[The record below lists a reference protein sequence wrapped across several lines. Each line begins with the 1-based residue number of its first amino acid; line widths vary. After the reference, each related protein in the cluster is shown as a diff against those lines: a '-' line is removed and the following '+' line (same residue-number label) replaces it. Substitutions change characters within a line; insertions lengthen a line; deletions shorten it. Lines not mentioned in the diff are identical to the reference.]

1 MDYFPVFIDLHNK
14 NVLVV
19 GEYRILQ
26 FKIKKMI
33 EAGAKIKYL
42 TDLLPEEIEKQYKS
56 ERVHVFHGQFDQSY
70 LEDVWLVV
78 CGSNDIEIKRKIAK
92 ATADKNIF
100 CNFVDEALISSF
112 ISPSVISKGD
122 ITIAVSTK
130 GKSPALNKYLK
141 NEILNKIGDEY
152 IVLTEILGQIRQKVI
167 DNIPE
172 QTTRSELFDSIVQH
186 PKVLELIKNNKH
198 SKAEK
203 LVAELVNEGINRHK
217 LTST

>member
-19 GEYRILQ
+19 GEYRILE

-56 ERVHVFHGQFDQSY
+56 ERVQVFQGQFDQTY

-78 CGSNDIEIKRKIAK
+78 CGSNDIELKKKIAR
-92 ATADKNIF
+92 ATAVKNIF
-100 CNFVDEALISSF
+100 CNFVDEASISSF

-172 QTTRSELFDSIVQH
+172 QKMRSELFDSIVQH
-186 PKVLELIKNNKH
+186 PKVLELIKKNKH
-198 SKAEK
+198 SNAE
-203 LVAELVNEGINRHK
+203 ELVVGIVNERINRQK
-217 LTST
+217 LDSK